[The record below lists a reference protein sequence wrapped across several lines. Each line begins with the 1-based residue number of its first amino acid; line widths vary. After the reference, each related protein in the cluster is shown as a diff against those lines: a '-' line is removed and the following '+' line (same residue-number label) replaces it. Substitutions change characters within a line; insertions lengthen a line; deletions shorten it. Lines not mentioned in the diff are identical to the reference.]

1 MPEAQII
8 EFYEFYLSVGKNG
21 NNALDRSPRKRGLKL
36 RGRGMMD
43 EDKPP
48 ILGACDRKG
57 NIRLKVLDHVTSDA
71 VFTFL
76 LSIVAVLSKH
86 FKNLYG

>member
-1 MPEAQII
+1 
-8 EFYEFYLSVGKNG
+8 
-21 NNALDRSPRKRGLKL
+21 
-36 RGRGMMD
+36 MD